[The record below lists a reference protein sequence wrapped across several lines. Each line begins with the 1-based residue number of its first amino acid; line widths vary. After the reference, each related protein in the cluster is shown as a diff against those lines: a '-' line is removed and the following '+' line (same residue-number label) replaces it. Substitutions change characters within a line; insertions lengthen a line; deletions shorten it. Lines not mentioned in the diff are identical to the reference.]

1 MKGDRSMRNKTNRII
16 TVIIAMILVVVAGL
30 TDTISANAAKAN
42 APRKEDYVAVFN
54 ATFYAANNPDLGA
67 AGLKTEDQ
75 LFNHFVNSGMSEG
88 RQGSEEFNVQ
98 AYRARYADLNAVYGN
113 DLKAYYLHYIRSGK
127 AEGRNGRADG
137 KTPAV
142 TPAPAPQTPVTTTP
156 SLTGRYY
163 QTKDCVNYKPYVYI
177 DFKGY
182 ELGKIYYQESIAG
195 VTGSIKTAYY
205 QKTITDGIQVY
216 YDATNYQIFYYSKPL
231 MLVTYSTGYQE
242 FYWKID

>member
-1 MKGDRSMRNKTNRII
+1 MKGVKSMRNKTNRIV
-16 TVIIAMILVVVAGL
+16 TVIITMILVIVAGL
-30 TDTISANAAKAN
+30 TDTISVNAAKTK
-42 APRKEDYVAVFN
+42 APKKEEYKDVFN
-54 ATFYAANNPDLGA
+54 ATFYATNNPDLGA

-98 AYRARYADLNAVYGN
+98 AYRARYADLNEKYGD

-137 KTPAV
+137 KTSAT
-142 TPAPAPQTPVTTTP
+142 TPVPAPQTPSANTL

-182 ELGKIYYQESIAG
+182 EYDKIYYQESIAG
-195 VTGSIKTAYY
+195 ITGSINTAYY

-216 YDATNYQIFYYSKPL
+216 YDLSNYKIFYYSKPL

-242 FYWKID
+242 LYWKLN